1 MSITSFI
8 VKNTIKNI
16 IYYIPVILI
25 FAIGLYIYRQYNKPK
40 EHFAQ
45 LSKQADFMMF
55 YADWCPHCTHAK
67 PEFKKVMDKLSS
79 GELNGHKINVKM
91 INAEENKELAKQ
103 FKVDGYPTLILK
115 MDDKTYTYE
124 GNRTEGDMMTYLET
138 MLRY

>member
-91 INAEENKELAKQ
+91 INAEENKELDIEDKSIDNLENKANEDLENEEFKKQ
-103 FKVDGYPTLILK
+103 NKK
-115 MDDKTYTYE
+115 NK
-124 GNRTEGDMMTYLET
+124 
-138 MLRY
+138 